1 MSLEKRTILI
11 VDDDPDFLTQL
22 ELSLEACGCNVVKA
36 GSRKEAEELLKT
48 FRPDAA
54 ILDLMMDDFDDGFI
68 LAHHIK
74 AKDATVPVIMA
85 TAVAAE
91 TGLQFDT
98 VGDPQHRW
106 VKADAVLTKPLRFE
120 QLKKELDRLLG

>member
-1 MSLEKRTILI
+1 MATVLI

-22 ELSLEACGCNVVKA
+22 ELSLEACGCKVVKA
-36 GSRKEAEELLKT
+36 CSRREAEELLT
-48 FRPDAA
+48 GFRPDAA

-74 AKDATVPVIMA
+74 SKDATIPVIMA
-85 TAVAAE
+85 TAVTAE

-98 VGDPQHRW
+98 VGESQRRW